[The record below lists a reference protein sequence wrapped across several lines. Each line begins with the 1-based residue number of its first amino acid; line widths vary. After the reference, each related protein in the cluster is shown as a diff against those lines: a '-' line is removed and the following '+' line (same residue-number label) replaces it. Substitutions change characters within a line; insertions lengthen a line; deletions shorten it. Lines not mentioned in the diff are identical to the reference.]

1 MSLDELPFE
10 ITHEIEDGVLIADDT
25 EWDGD
30 TEYADIMEEDWTK
43 KADRPDVKGAVTIF
57 GDEIDLGRET
67 QNHFA
72 EYWGPKADQSGID
85 RLAFVSDGIKARAV
99 GANIDTASTTVEI
112 FNDVDEAIEWS
123 RPE

>member
-1 MSLDELPFE
+1 MD
-10 ITHEIEDGVLIADDT
+10 
-25 EWDGD
+25 
-30 TEYADIMEEDWTK
+30 K
-43 KADRPDVKGAVTIF
+43 KASRPDVEGAVTIF
-57 GDEIDLGRET
+57 GDKIDLGRET

-85 RLAFVSDGIKARAV
+85 RLAFVSEGIKARAI

-112 FNDVDEAIEWS
+112 FNDVDEAIEWA